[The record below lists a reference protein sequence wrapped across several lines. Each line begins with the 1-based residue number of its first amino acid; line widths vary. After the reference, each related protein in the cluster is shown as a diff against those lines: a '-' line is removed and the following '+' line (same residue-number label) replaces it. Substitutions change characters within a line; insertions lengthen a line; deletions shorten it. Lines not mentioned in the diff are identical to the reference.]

1 MARTKLTETV
11 ADYNGA
17 NPETNA
23 QVCTTKGAFQF
34 EIASATGKSQILQVS
49 NGSAATIY
57 FEPLTE
63 YSVESRYPLDDI
75 VYTLAAGD
83 LRIFSEFTI
92 ATFGKLEDATTP
104 ADSTKN
110 WMRFNIY
117 TGNKITAGGTIV
129 NGSQYVVLDQ
139 NGVTGGLVLNSG
151 TYKEG
156 ESWTANSTDVTAFAA
171 LSNGIVVA
179 KAAGADVAVMLLK
192 TP

>member
-17 NPETNA
+17 NAVTNA
-23 QVCTTKGAFQF
+23 QVCTSKGAFQF
-34 EIASATGKSQILQVS
+34 EIASASGKSQILSVD
-49 NGSAATIY
+49 NGSLATIY
-57 FEPLTE
+57 YQPLTE
-63 YSVESRYPLDDI
+63 YSAESRYPLDDVI
-75 VYTLAAGD
+75 YSIPSGESRV
-83 LRIFSEFTI
+83 FSEFTV
-92 ATFGKLEDATTP
+92 ATFGKVEDATTP

-110 WMRFNIY
+110 WMRFNVY

-129 NGSQYVVLDQ
+129 NGTQYVVLDQ
-139 NGVTGGLVLNSG
+139 NGVTAGLVLNSG

-156 ESWTANSTDVTAFAA
+156 ESWSATTQDVTAFAA

-179 KAAGADVAVMLLK
+179 KAAGSDVSVTLLK